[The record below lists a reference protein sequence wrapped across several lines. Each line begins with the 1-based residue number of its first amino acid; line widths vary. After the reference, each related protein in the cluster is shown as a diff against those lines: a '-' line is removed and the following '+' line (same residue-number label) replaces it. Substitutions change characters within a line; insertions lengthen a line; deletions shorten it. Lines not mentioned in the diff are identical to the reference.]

1 MNSAETLKLQQ
12 ACTILAGLLWFIALA
27 LSFTPVFSPLQV
39 RLLYGASLAL
49 SAVRMLKPVFRSLR
63 KLALDMN
70 LLMAAAITGA
80 ILLGEWSEG
89 ALILWLFALA
99 DWIEDKSMART
110 TRAIES
116 LMELAPD
123 RVRVIEGAT
132 DRLVPTADVSV
143 GQKIRLHP
151 GDRVGLD
158 ARILSGTSQIMQAQV
173 TGEPLPVD
181 VSAGD
186 IVYAGSINGNGMLVL
201 ETIRPASESTVA
213 RIIKLVQDARRT
225 KAPMQKTVE
234 RFARH
239 YTPFVFLSAICLT
252 AIPVLLFQQPFSV
265 WVYRSLV
272 ILLVGC
278 PCAFIIATPV
288 TLVSGL
294 TLAARRG
301 ILIKGGAALEQAS
314 RLKAMVF
321 DKTGTLT
328 TGKPAVQQVVA
339 QPGFC
344 ESFVLGMAAAI
355 SGSSGHLL
363 GAALRQHCI
372 TNSIPIPH
380 VDHVRAIPGVGAE
393 GIIEKQY
400 ILAGKADAFNIPT
413 ALHDRIQAMTNAG
426 YAIICIGTKDQF
438 FGLAGMSDR
447 VRPEA
452 PGALRKLK
460 EMGIAHLALLSGDH
474 QDAVDKLAE
483 SLPLDLAKGAC
494 IPDAKLHDVQLM
506 QKKYGLTAMIGD
518 GINDAPALAGSDLGI
533 AMGAGSDQALETA
546 DIALITDDIA
556 TLPLLIHIARITTR
570 RVKYNIAIALIL
582 KFGFLALASM
592 GYASLWMAVLADT
605 GASLIVITNGLS
617 LLGSNVMANKT

>member
-1 MNSAETLKLQQ
+1 LN
-12 ACTILAGLLWFIALA
+12 ALPA
-27 LSFTPVFSPLQV
+27 L
-39 RLLYGASLAL
+39 
-49 SAVRMLKPVFRSLR
+49 
-63 KLALDMN
+63 
-70 LLMAAAITGA
+70 
-80 ILLGEWSEG
+80 
-89 ALILWLFALA
+89 
-99 DWIEDKSMART
+99 
-110 TRAIES
+110 
-116 LMELAPD
+116 
-123 RVRVIEGAT
+123 
-132 DRLVPTADVSV
+132 
-143 GQKIRLHP
+143 
-151 GDRVGLD
+151 
-158 ARILSGTSQIMQAQV
+158 
-173 TGEPLPVD
+173 
-181 VSAGD
+181 
-186 IVYAGSINGNGMLVL
+186 
-201 ETIRPASESTVA
+201 
-213 RIIKLVQDARRT
+213 
-225 KAPMQKTVE
+225 
-234 RFARH
+234 
-239 YTPFVFLSAICLT
+239 YTPGFSNRHSGHG
-252 AIPVLLFQQPFSV
+252 IPVLLFQQPINL
-265 WVYRSLV
+265 WGYRSLV

-294 TLAARRG
+294 TVAAQRG

-314 RLKAMVF
+314 RIKAMVF

-328 TGKPAVQQVVA
+328 RGKPVVQAVLALQEFGQKQILA
-339 QPGFC
+339 
-344 ESFVLGMAAAI
+344 MAAAI
-355 SGSSGHLL
+355 SGESGHLL
-363 GAALRQHCI
+363 G
-372 TNSIPIPH
+372 IPIPH